1 MTSLPVAETRSR
13 SYPPSRGG
21 EPTVGLGLKAQH
33 YEDALACS
41 ATGLWF
47 EVHAE
52 NYMVSGGPRL
62 AWLEAIRHE
71 KPLSLHGVGLS
82 LAGDASPD
90 AEHLARLRALIERY
104 EPFLVSE
111 HLAWS
116 LHGGVYHP
124 DLLPFPRTRQ
134 RLARIADNISR
145 TQDALGRSILIEN
158 PSLYLALKGH
168 ETSEAEFLADLVTAT
183 GCGLL
188 LDVNNVH
195 VTANNLGGDAFAY
208 IDALPAQAIGEIH
221 LAGHA
226 VDERL
231 GPALLIDTHDAPI
244 AEAVWDLYGH
254 TLGRIGPRPT
264 LIERDGNLPSFETL
278 MAERGRAVALLT
290 LERNQAHG

>member
-1 MTSLPVAETRSR
+1 MTSQPVAETRSR

-21 EPTVGLGLKAQH
+21 GPTVGLGLKAQH

-52 NYMVSGGPRL
+52 NYMVAGGPRL

-90 AEHLARLRALIERY
+90 LDHLARLRALIDRY

-116 LHGGVYHP
+116 RHGDIYHP

-134 RLARIADNISR
+134 RLVGIADNISR
-145 TQDALGRSILIEN
+145 TQDALGQSILIEN
-158 PSLYLALKGH
+158 PSLYVALRGH
-168 ETSEAEFLADLVTAT
+168 EMKETDLLAELVART
-183 GCGLL
+183 GCGIL

-195 VTANNLGGDAFAY
+195 VTANNLGGDARGY
-208 IDALPAQAIGEIH
+208 IDALPAGAIGEIH
-221 LAGHA
+221 LAGHT

-244 AEAVWDLYGH
+244 ADVVWDLFRY
-254 TLGRIGPRPT
+254 TVERIGPRPT
-264 LIERDGNLPSFETL
+264 LIERDGNLPAFDVL
-278 MAERGRAVALLT
+278 MAERAHAISLIALEQGRA
-290 LERNQAHG
+290 ND